1 MAVDATLQIDTQAM
15 EDECD
20 LLQDACNAGDLTQ
33 RVFVPPGTLVSLAVP
48 GYNTQTSGVR
58 TMVNDGMWHFVT
70 RNADSVKTP
79 LDEKSIDKDSAF
91 QLSGIIFVTRI
102 EPEETQ
108 VSTAD
113 NKVIVKLRLS
123 TEIPTTA
130 KLRIEIP
137 ITAKL

>member
-1 MAVDATLQIDTQAM
+1 MI
-15 EDECD
+15 
-20 LLQDACNAGDLTQ
+20 
-33 RVFVPPGTLVSLAVP
+33 
-48 GYNTQTSGVR
+48 
-58 TMVNDGMWHFVT
+58 NDGMWHFVT

-113 NKVIVKLRLS
+113 NKVTLEPSWSENFADRNISSDWKDG
-123 TEIPTTA
+123 IGC
-130 KLRIEIP
+130 
-137 ITAKL
+137 